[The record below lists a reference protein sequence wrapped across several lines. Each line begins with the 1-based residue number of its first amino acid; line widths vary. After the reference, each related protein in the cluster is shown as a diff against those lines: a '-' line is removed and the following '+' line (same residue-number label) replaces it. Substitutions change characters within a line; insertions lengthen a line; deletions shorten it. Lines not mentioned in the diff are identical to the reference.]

1 MDLFEAI
8 EQRHSVR
15 SYIDKPI
22 NSDIINELEEEI
34 ARCNKMGGLNIQLV
48 TDEPEA
54 FSGLLARY
62 GRFTG
67 VKNYLTLVGPKE
79 RDLEERIGYY
89 GEHLV
94 LKAQQLGLNTCWAAL
109 SYSKG
114 KCQCEIGRGEKL
126 VCVLALG
133 YGENQG
139 VPHRS
144 RPMEELCQ
152 AAEPAPEW
160 FARGM
165 AAAALAPTAM
175 NQQKFMIK
183 LEDGR
188 AEAVPTGGFY
198 SKLDLGIVKYH
209 FGIGAERDI

>member
-1 MDLFEAI
+1 MDFFEAI

-22 NSDIINELEEEI
+22 TSEIIRELEKEI

-48 TDEPEA
+48 TDEAEA
-54 FSGLLARY
+54 FSGLLARC
-62 GRFTG
+62 GKFRG
-67 VKNYLTLVGPKE
+67 VKNYLALVGPKE

-89 GEHLV
+89 GEHLA
-94 LKAQQLGLNTCWAAL
+94 LIAQQLGLNTCWSAL
-109 SYSKG
+109 SCRKSK
-114 KCQCEIGRGEKL
+114 CRCEIGRGEKL

-133 YGENQG
+133 YGDNQG
-139 VPHRS
+139 VLHRS
-144 RPMEELCQ
+144 KPVAELCRTT
-152 AAEPAPEW
+152 EPVPEW

-165 AAAALAPTAM
+165 AAAAMAPTAM
-175 NQQKFMIK
+175 NQQQFMII

-188 AEAVPTGGFY
+188 AEAVATGGFY